1 MLCGV
6 ARRLT
11 LDRARRMALGAQGF
25 ADRRPSGRVDA
36 RHFDR
41 VLDRMAILQLDSV
54 NVICRSHFLP
64 VLARLGPY
72 DRDALD
78 RYLWR
83 SGRAFEYLAHEA
95 SISPMRRH
103 PLLRFRMTD
112 GRWKAG
118 KRMEEERPDY
128 LRAVI
133 EQVDVEGPLA
143 VGDLHDPGGR
153 GGSWWGWS
161 PGKVALEWLYVTG
174 RLSIAYR
181 TTAFVTHYDLPER
194 VIPAEVL
201 DAPTPTLDES
211 LRELVLVAARAAGV
225 GTAADLADW
234 FRLPIRPV
242 RKLVAELAAVGE
254 LEEVEVE
261 RWGEPAYVH
270 PEATIPRRIDG
281 TRLLSPFDPVV
292 WFRPRAERLFGFRYR
307 IEIYV
312 PEADRVHGYYVL
324 PVLSGSELVGR
335 LDLKADRKAGALLVR
350 GSFAEDHTDPDVVA
364 DDLVE
369 PLRELAAFLDLTDL
383 EVHDRGDLA
392 PSLRRAVG

>member
-1 MLCGV
+1 M

-25 ADRRPSGRVDA
+25 ADRRPTGRVDA

-72 DRDALD
+72 DPDALD
-78 RYLWR
+78 RHLWR

-95 SISPMRRH
+95 SISPMQRH
-103 PLLRFRMTD
+103 PLLRFRMAA

-118 KRMEEERPDY
+118 RALEEERPDY
-128 LRAVI
+128 LRSIV
-133 EQVDVEGPLA
+133 EQVETEGPLA

-174 RLSIAYR
+174 RLSIAFR
-181 TTAFVTHYDLPER
+181 TKAFVTHYELPER
-194 VIPAEVL
+194 VIPADVL
-201 DAPTPTLDES
+201 AAPTPTLDES
-211 LRELVLVAARAAGV
+211 LRELVLVGARSAGV

-242 RKLVAELAAVGE
+242 RKLVPELVATGE

-261 RWGEPAYVH
+261 GWDEPAFVH
-270 PEATIPRRIDG
+270 PEASIPRRIEG

-312 PEADRVHGYYVL
+312 PEQDRVHGYYVL

-335 LDLKADRKAGALLVR
+335 LDLKADRRAGTLLVR
-350 GSFAEDHTDPDVVA
+350 GSFAEDHADPDIVA

-369 PLRELAAFLDLTDL
+369 PLHELAGFLGLADVV
-383 EVHDRGDLA
+383 VHDRGDLA
-392 PSLRRAVG
+392 PSLGRAVTSA

>member
-1 MLCGV
+1 
-6 ARRLT
+6 
-11 LDRARRMALGAQGF
+11 MALGAQGF
-25 ADRRPSGRVDA
+25 ADRRPTGRVDA

-72 DRDALD
+72 DPDALD
-78 RYLWR
+78 RHLWR

-95 SISPMRRH
+95 SISPMQRH
-103 PLLRFRMTD
+103 PLLRFRMAA

-118 KRMEEERPDY
+118 RALEEERPDY
-128 LRAVI
+128 LRSIV
-133 EQVDVEGPLA
+133 EQVETEGPLA

-174 RLSIAYR
+174 RLSIAFR
-181 TTAFVTHYDLPER
+181 TKAFVTHYDLPER
-194 VIPAEVL
+194 VIPADVL
-201 DAPTPTLDES
+201 AAPTPTLDES
-211 LRELVLVAARAAGV
+211 LRELVLVGARSAGV

-242 RKLVAELAAVGE
+242 RKLVPELVATGE

-261 RWGEPAYVH
+261 GWDEPAFVH
-270 PEATIPRRIDG
+270 PEAPIPRRSEG
-281 TRLLSPFDPVV
+281 TRRLSPCDPVV

-312 PEADRVHGYYVL
+312 PEQDRVHGYYVL

-335 LDLKADRKAGALLVR
+335 LDLKADRRAGTLLVR
-350 GSFAEDHTDPDVVA
+350 GSFAEDHADPDIVA

-369 PLRELAAFLDLTDL
+369 PLHELAGFLGLADVV
-383 EVHDRGDLA
+383 VHDRGDLA
-392 PSLRRAVG
+392 PSLGRAVTSA